1 VKRQEYPVTRRTV
14 RRTAAAF
21 AAGGCTVVLG
31 LAPALPAV
39 AHGAPTQPISRT
51 AACAQG
57 GEDTGTAACK
67 AALKANGG
75 AFGTFDNLR
84 VPGVDG
90 RDRQVIPDGK
100 LCSGGL
106 AAFKGLDLPRADYPS
121 TSLTAGGTLNVQYKT
136 TIPHEG
142 SFRVYL
148 TRPGYDPAKPLKWS
162 DLPTKPFLT
171 ADNPPIR
178 GGAYRMSGSLPSD
191 RTGRHIVF
199 TIWQTTSTPD
209 TYYSCSDVV
218 IKGTSSG
225 GGAVVPKKATTM
237 HSAKPRAATSSA
249 PAAAPAATLSGGDL
263 AANPSLVN
271 TGNDGAGGNRGEQ
284 IVTAALIVLVG
295 VTGALAFLRIRR
307 ARTAQRIHRGRE
319 LR

>member
-1 VKRQEYPVTRRTV
+1 VTRRIV

-21 AAGGCTVVLG
+21 AAGGCAVVLG
-31 LAPALPAV
+31 LAPALPAL

-57 GEDTGTAACK
+57 GAGTGTAACK

-75 AFGTFDNLR
+75 PFGTFDNLR

-106 AAFKGLDLPRADYPS
+106 AAFRGLDLPRDDYPS
-121 TSLTAGGTLNVQYKT
+121 TKLTAGGTLTIQYKT

-142 SFRVYL
+142 SFRIYL
-148 TRPGYDPAKPLKWS
+148 TKAGYDPAKPLTWS
-162 DLPTKPFLT
+162 DIPSKPFLT

-178 GGAYRMSGSLPSD
+178 GGAYQMSGRLPAD
-191 RTGRHIVF
+191 RTGRQIVF

-218 IKGTSSG
+218 FKGAAA
-225 GGAVVPKKATTM
+225 GAVVPKKAVSTAPTRA
-237 HSAKPRAATSSA
+237 AKPRAAQSSA
-249 PAAAPAATLSGGDL
+249 PAGAPAATPGGGDL
-263 AANPSLVN
+263 AANPSLFK
-271 TGNDGAGGNRGEQ
+271 TGNEGVGGNRGEQ
-284 IVTAALIVLVG
+284 ITTAALIVLVG

-307 ARTAQRIHRGRE
+307 ARSAQRIHRGRE
-319 LR
+319 IR

>member
-1 VKRQEYPVTRRTV
+1 MTRRIV

-21 AAGGCTVVLG
+21 AAGGCAVVLG
-31 LAPALPAV
+31 LAPTLPAL

-57 GEDTGTAACK
+57 GEDTGTTACK

-84 VPGVDG
+84 VPGVNG

-106 AAFKGLDLPRADYPS
+106 DAFRGLDLPRADYPV
-121 TSLTAGGTLNVQYKT
+121 TKLTAGGTLSMQYKT

-148 TRPGYDPAKPLKWS
+148 TKPGYDPAKPLTWS
-162 DLPTKPFLT
+162 DIPAKPFLT

-178 GGAYRMSGSLPSD
+178 GGAYRMSGKLPSD

-209 TYYSCSDVV
+209 TYYSCSDV
-218 IKGTSSG
+218 IIRGTSTG
-225 GGAVVPKKATTM
+225 GGAEVPKKAVSAAPT
-237 HSAKPRAATSSA
+237 HRAKPRAATSSA
-249 PAAAPAATLSGGDL
+249 PAAAPSGSGL
-263 AANPSLVN
+263 AAAPSLVN

-284 IVTAALIVLVG
+284 IVIAALIVLVG

-307 ARTAQRIHRGRE
+307 GRSAQRIHRGRE
-319 LR
+319 IR

>member
-1 VKRQEYPVTRRTV
+1 VTRRIV
-14 RRTAAAF
+14 RRTAAALV
-21 AAGGCTVVLG
+21 AVGCTVVLG
-31 LAPALPAV
+31 LAPALPAL

-57 GEDTGTAACK
+57 GEDTGTAACR

-75 AFGTFDNLR
+75 PFGTFDNLR
-84 VPGVDG
+84 VPGVNG

-106 AAFKGLDLPRADYPS
+106 SAFKGLDLPRDDYPS
-121 TSLTAGGTLNVQYKT
+121 TKLTAGGTLTVQYRT

-162 DLPTKPFLT
+162 DLPAKPFLT
-171 ADNPPIR
+171 ADNPPVR
-178 GGAYRMSGSLPSD
+178 SGAYRISGKLPSD

-218 IKGTSSG
+218 IKGASS
-225 GGAVVPKKATTM
+225 GGAVVPKKTVPTPTRA
-237 HSAKPRAATSSA
+237 AKPRAATSSA
-249 PAAAPAATLSGGDL
+249 PAGAPAATQGGGDL

-271 TGNDGAGGNRGEQ
+271 TGNDGAGRDRGEQ
-284 IVTAALIVLVG
+284 IVIASLIVLVG
-295 VTGALAFLRIRR
+295 VTGALALLRIRR
-307 ARTAQRIHRGRE
+307 ARTTQRIHRGRE
-319 LR
+319 IR